1 MKIFSDVRSL
11 KTIRTYQPQAS
22 NGGATSASRAAKAD
36 GMLFSNKL
44 HAFVEYETIESAEK
58 AASELNKEGNW
69 RHSFRVRL
77 LRLPAKPA
85 QTRGKKAGQEDDAVP
100 KEDDTSTSEQHLLNE
115 KHVDDTF
122 QQSDVQPHEHVVS
135 PFYFNRKLDAS
146 FCVLFWY
153 FRCGEGTTKEVFSI
167 FS

>member
-1 MKIFSDVRSL
+1 
-11 KTIRTYQPQAS
+11 
-22 NGGATSASRAAKAD
+22 
-36 GMLFSNKL
+36 MLFSNKL

-77 LRLPAKPA
+77 LRLPSQAKPA

-122 QQSDVQPHEHVVS
+122 QQSDVQPHEHVVL
-135 PFYFNRKLDAS
+135 PF
-146 FCVLFWY
+146 
-153 FRCGEGTTKEVFSI
+153 
-167 FS
+167 